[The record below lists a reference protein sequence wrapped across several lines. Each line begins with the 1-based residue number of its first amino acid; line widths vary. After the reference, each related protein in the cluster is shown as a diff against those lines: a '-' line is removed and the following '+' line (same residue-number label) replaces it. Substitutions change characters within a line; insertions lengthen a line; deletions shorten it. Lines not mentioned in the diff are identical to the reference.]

1 MAGPAEAA
9 LPEPEGGALP
19 SVLAHGARFLR
30 SFHGC
35 GPLLL
40 AVSGGSDSTAL
51 LHVFHTLSRSPEF
64 SGLALV
70 AATVD
75 HGLRPG
81 SRAEAE
87 AVARLCAALS
97 IPHRILS
104 WQGEK
109 PLTALQ
115 ASARAARYGLLV
127 KEALQVGAAAI
138 LLGHTAGDQRETIAM
153 RAARG
158 EGPGLAG
165 MAPAV
170 LLQERIWA
178 MRPFLELEREDLR
191 AALRQGGHGWFDDP
205 SNANRRFERVRLRE
219 EGKLGPVPANAGEIR
234 RAEAEREADWLLC
247 HATVLGGAVGRVHA
261 AALADIEGPGAG
273 AIFRLSAALGGRI
286 HSSGRSE
293 RARMLDFIRSG
304 LPGRHTLG
312 GTVFDR
318 RREALYL
325 YRENRGLRAERLPAG
340 AVYDGRY
347 RLDGPDGASA
357 EVQPVAGF
365 EAAAAGLEASGVP
378 AALAR
383 RAAPALV
390 EVAAPQAGFG
400 LARIIA
406 GQADFV
412 PSFDLPVADAL
423 RQIFCLSP
431 LPLLPVRQ

>member
-9 LPEPEGGALP
+9 LPEPEGEAFP

-30 SFHGC
+30 SFQGR

-51 LHVFHTLSRSPEF
+51 LHVFHALSRSPEF

-97 IPHRILS
+97 IPHRILT

-109 PLTALQ
+109 PRTALQ
-115 ASARAARYGLLV
+115 ASARAARYGLLA
-127 KEALQVGAAAI
+127 KEALRIGAAAI

-178 MRPFLELEREDLR
+178 VRPFLELEREQLR
-191 AALRQGGHGWFDDP
+191 TALREGGHSWFDDP
-205 SNANRRFERVRLRE
+205 SNTNRHFERVRLRE
-219 EGKLGPVPANAGEIR
+219 EGSLSPVPPDAAAHR
-234 RAEAEREADWLLC
+234 MAEAVREAEWLRH
-247 HATVLGGAVGRVHA
+247 HATVFAGAVGRIAAPALQHLDGQSL
-261 AALADIEGPGAG
+261 AAL
-273 AIFRLSAALGGRI
+273 FRLSTALGGRI
-286 HSSGRSE
+286 HLPGLAERDRMGEFLRSGR
-293 RARMLDFIRSG
+293 
-304 LPGRHTLG
+304 PGRRTLG

-318 RREALYL
+318 RTEALYL
-325 YRENRGLRAERLPAG
+325 YRENRGLVARRVETG
-340 AVYDGRY
+340 AIYDGRY
-347 RLDGPDGASA
+347 RLQGPVDASA
-357 EVQPVAGF
+357 EVGPVALW
-365 EAAAAGLEASGVP
+365 ERAAEGLEARGVP
-378 AALAR
+378 APIAR

-390 EVAAPQAGFG
+390 DVVPEEAGFG
-400 LARIIA
+400 LSRIIA
-406 GQADFV
+406 GQTDFV
-412 PSFDLPVADAL
+412 PSFDLPVANAL
-423 RQIFCLSP
+423 RQVFSLPALP
-431 LPLLPVRQ
+431 LPPVRQ